1 MAIDK
6 YSRGIGSFAS
16 DVGEEGEEGEE
27 EDYDIPIGMVVG
39 GLDMKQLTWWLKL
52 HDGDIAEVRRLLSES
67 DAINVNGRD
76 SGNMTP
82 LMWAAHGGH
91 IEIAE
96 LLLHAGANPL
106 AVDVM
111 HPDRAVTALDYA
123 MGCGLPVVEGDSEDE
138 EGPTGPNHEMVALIR
153 SFASGPTILN

>member
-16 DVGEEGEEGEE
+16 DVEEGEEGEE
-27 EDYDIPIGMVVG
+27 GKELPIGMVVG

-82 LMWAAHGGH
+82 LMWAAHLGN

-123 MGCGLPVVEGDSEDE
+123 MGCGLPVVEGDSGGSD
-138 EGPTGPNHEMVALIR
+138 GTK
-153 SFASGPTILN
+153 S

>member
-1 MAIDK
+1 
-6 YSRGIGSFAS
+6 
-16 DVGEEGEEGEE
+16 
-27 EDYDIPIGMVVG
+27 MVVDW
-39 GLDMKQLTWWLKL
+39 LDMMQLMFWLKCR
-52 HDGDIAEVRRLLSES
+52 DGDVAEVRRLLSES

-82 LMWAAHGGH
+82 LMWAAHLGN

-111 HPDRAVTALDYA
+111 RPDRAATALDYA

-138 EGPTGPNHEMVALIR
+138 EGPTGPNHEMVTLIR
-153 SFASGPTILN
+153 SFASGRQF